1 MGTLAEEIKE
11 LEGRVKLTERLI
23 NAGWCIMA
31 LSFIF
36 LGRNDLGSLTLIC
49 TVSLLIYK
57 AILKRKLSIKED
69 LAKEVE
75 ERTEQIRS
83 EKDAIQEESDKLA
96 AALSAL
102 AEAQDEL
109 VRKERMATVGQ
120 LTQGLV
126 DRILNPLNYINNF
139 ANLSEGLAKELRE
152 NLESQK
158 SKLPQDVYED
168 SEELLDM
175 MSSNLQKISAHGYN
189 TVRIVKAMEE
199 LLKDRVGVLILT
211 NMNTLCRIALEKLK
225 KSYEKE
231 IQEKNVRIVFDNL
244 NLSLMME
251 VNADKLGKA
260 IDGVLKNAMYAVLRK
275 AEQVAYSPEI
285 YLGLK
290 VNGDQLDITIR
301 DNGTGID
308 EKIKDKIF
316 APFFTTKTTGEAAV
330 MGLYLCR
337 EIVQNHRGSIAV
349 ESQKGEYSQFLISL
363 PIYQLKQHKKP
374 EQEEPEEEEQ
384 THG

>member
-102 AEAQDEL
+102 SEAQDEL

-316 APFFTTKTTGEAAV
+316 APFFTTKTTGEAAGV
-330 MGLYLCR
+330 GLYLCR

>member
-1 MGTLAEEIKE
+1 MGALAEEIKQ
-11 LEGRVKLTERLI
+11 LQGRVKLLERLI

-31 LSFIF
+31 LNFIF
-36 LGRNDLGSLTLIC
+36 LGRNDLGVLTLIC
-49 TVSLLIYK
+49 TVSMLIYRL
-57 AILKRKLSIKED
+57 ILKRKLAIKED

-83 EKDAIQEESDKLA
+83 EKNAIQEESDKLA

-102 AEAQDEL
+102 SEAQDEL

-139 ANLSEGLAKELRE
+139 ASLSEGLAKDLRE

-158 SKLPQDVYED
+158 GKVPQDVYED

-199 LLKDRVGVLILT
+199 LLKDRVGTMVLT

-225 KSYEKE
+225 KSYERE
-231 IQEKNVRIVFDNL
+231 IQEKNVRIVFEGL

-251 VNADKLGKA
+251 VNADELSKA
-260 IDGVLKNAMYAVLRK
+260 MDGMLKNAMYAVLRK

-285 YLGLK
+285 YVGLK
-290 VNGDQLDITIR
+290 VNGDQLEIIIR

-308 EKIKDKIF
+308 EKIKERIF
-316 APFFTTKTTGEAAV
+316 APFFTTKTTGEAAGI
-330 MGLYLCR
+330 GLYLCR
-337 EIVQNHRGSIAV
+337 EIVQNHRGSIEV
-349 ESQKGEYSQFLISL
+349 ESQKGEYTQFLIGL
-363 PIYQLKQHKKP
+363 PIYQFKQHKNP
-374 EQEEPEEEEQ
+374 EQEEPEEEKQ
-384 THG
+384 TNG

>member
-1 MGTLAEEIKE
+1 
-11 LEGRVKLTERLI
+11 
-23 NAGWCIMA
+23 MA
-31 LSFIF
+31 LTFIF
-36 LGRNDLGSLTLIC
+36 LGRNDFGILTLIC
-49 TVSLLIYK
+49 TVSMLIYRL
-57 AILKRKLSIKED
+57 ILKRKLAIKED

-83 EKDAIQEESDKLA
+83 EKNAIQEESDKLA

-102 AEAQDEL
+102 SEAQDEL

-139 ANLSEGLAKELRE
+139 ASLSEGLAKELRE

-158 SKLPQDVYED
+158 GKIPQDVYED

-175 MSSNLQKISAHGYN
+175 MSDNLKKISAHGYN

-244 NLSLMME
+244 SLSLMME
-251 VNADKLGKA
+251 VNADQLGKA

-316 APFFTTKTTGEAAV
+316 APFFTTKTTGEAAGV
-330 MGLYLCR
+330 GLYLCR
-337 EIVQNHRGSIAV
+337 EIVQNHRGRIEV
-349 ESQKGEYSQFLISL
+349 ESQKGEYTQFLISL
-363 PIYQLKQHKKP
+363 PIYSFKQHKQP
-374 EQEEPEEEEQ
+374 EPEETEEEEQ

>member
-102 AEAQDEL
+102 SEAQDEL

-158 SKLPQDVYED
+158 GKLPQDVYED

-189 TVRIVKAMEE
+189 TVRIVKAMEA

-225 KSYEKE
+225 RSYEKE

-275 AEQVAYSPEI
+275 AEQVAYSSEI

-316 APFFTTKTTGEAAV
+316 APFFTTKTTGEAAG

>member
-1 MGTLAEEIKE
+1 MSTLAEEIKQ
-11 LEGRVKLTERLI
+11 LQGRVKLLERLI

-31 LSFIF
+31 LTFIF
-36 LGRNDLGSLTLIC
+36 LGRNDLGILTLIC
-49 TVSLLIYK
+49 TVSMLIYK
-57 AILKRKLSIKED
+57 IILKRKLAIKEA

-83 EKDAIQEESDKLA
+83 EKNAIQEESDKLA

-102 AEAQDEL
+102 SEAQDEL

-139 ANLSEGLAKELRE
+139 ASLSEGLAKDLRE

-158 SKLPQDVYED
+158 GKVPQDVYED

-199 LLKDRVGVLILT
+199 LLKDRVGTMVLT

-225 KSYEKE
+225 KSYERE
-231 IQEKNVRIVFDNL
+231 IQEKNVRIVFEGL

-251 VNADKLGKA
+251 VNADELSKA
-260 IDGVLKNAMYAVLRK
+260 MDGMLKNAMYAVLRK

-285 YLGLK
+285 YVGLK
-290 VNGDQLDITIR
+290 VNGDQLEIIIR

-308 EKIKDKIF
+308 EKIKERIF
-316 APFFTTKTTGEAAV
+316 APFFTTKTTGEAAGI
-330 MGLYLCR
+330 GLYLCR
-337 EIVQNHRGSIAV
+337 EIVQNHRGSIEV
-349 ESQKGEYSQFLISL
+349 ESQKGEYTQFLIGL
-363 PIYQLKQHKKP
+363 PIYQFKQHKNP
-374 EQEEPEEEEQ
+374 EQEEPEEEKQ
-384 THG
+384 TNG

>member
-31 LSFIF
+31 LSFIS

-102 AEAQDEL
+102 SEAQDEL

-139 ANLSEGLAKELRE
+139 ASLSEGLAKELRE

-158 SKLPQDVYED
+158 GKVPQDVYED

-316 APFFTTKTTGEAAV
+316 APFFTTKTTGEAAG

>member
-1 MGTLAEEIKE
+1 MGALAEEIKQ
-11 LEGRVKLTERLI
+11 LQGRVKLLERLI

-31 LSFIF
+31 LNFIF
-36 LGRNDLGSLTLIC
+36 LGRNDLGILTLIC
-49 TVSLLIYK
+49 TVSMLIYRI
-57 AILKRKLSIKED
+57 ILKRKLAIKEA

-83 EKDAIQEESDKLA
+83 EKNAIQEESDKLA

-102 AEAQDEL
+102 SEAQDEL

-139 ANLSEGLAKELRE
+139 ASLSEGLAKDLRE

-158 SKLPQDVYED
+158 GKVPQDVYED
-168 SEELLDM
+168 SKELLDM

-199 LLKDRVGVLILT
+199 LLKDRVGTMVLT

-225 KSYEKE
+225 KSYERE
-231 IQEKNVRIVFDNL
+231 IQEKNVRIVFEGL

-251 VNADKLGKA
+251 VNADELSKA
-260 IDGVLKNAMYAVLRK
+260 MDGMLKNAMYAVLRK

-285 YLGLK
+285 YVGLK
-290 VNGDQLDITIR
+290 VNGDQLEIIIR

-308 EKIKDKIF
+308 EKIKERIF
-316 APFFTTKTTGEAAV
+316 APFFTTKTTGEAAGI
-330 MGLYLCR
+330 GLYLCR
-337 EIVQNHRGSIAV
+337 EIVQNHRGSIEV
-349 ESQKGEYSQFLISL
+349 ESQKGEYTQFLIGL
-363 PIYQLKQHKKP
+363 PIYQFKQHKNP
-374 EQEEPEEEEQ
+374 EQEEPEEEKQ
-384 THG
+384 TNG

>member
-57 AILKRKLSIKED
+57 AILERKLSIKED

-102 AEAQDEL
+102 SEAQDEL

-316 APFFTTKTTGEAAV
+316 APFFTTKTTGEAAG

-337 EIVQNHRGSIAV
+337 EIVQNHRGRIEV
-349 ESQKGEYSQFLISL
+349 ESQKGEYTQFLISL
-363 PIYQLKQHKKP
+363 PIYSFKQHKQP
-374 EQEEPEEEEQ
+374 EPEEAEEEEQ

>member
-36 LGRNDLGSLTLIC
+36 LGRNDLGSPTLIC

-102 AEAQDEL
+102 SEAQDEL

-316 APFFTTKTTGEAAV
+316 APFFTTKTTGEAAG

>member
-57 AILKRKLSIKED
+57 AILERKLSIKED

-102 AEAQDEL
+102 SEAQDEL

-316 APFFTTKTTGEAAV
+316 APFFTTKTTGEAAG

-363 PIYQLKQHKKP
+363 PIYQLKKHKKP

>member
-102 AEAQDEL
+102 SEAQDEL

-316 APFFTTKTTGEAAV
+316 APFFTTKTTGEAAG

>member
-57 AILKRKLSIKED
+57 AILERKLSIKED

-102 AEAQDEL
+102 SEAQDEL

-316 APFFTTKTTGEAAV
+316 APFFTTKTTGEAAGV
-330 MGLYLCR
+330 GLYLCR

>member
-102 AEAQDEL
+102 SEAQDEL

-158 SKLPQDVYED
+158 GKLPQDVYED

-189 TVRIVKAMEE
+189 TVRIVKAMEA

-275 AEQVAYSPEI
+275 AEQVAYSSEI

-316 APFFTTKTTGEAAV
+316 APFFTTKTTGEAAG

>member
-36 LGRNDLGSLTLIC
+36 LGRNDLGSPTLIC

-102 AEAQDEL
+102 SEAQDEL

-158 SKLPQDVYED
+158 GKLPQDVYED

-316 APFFTTKTTGEAAV
+316 APFFTTKTTGEAAGV
-330 MGLYLCR
+330 GLYLCR